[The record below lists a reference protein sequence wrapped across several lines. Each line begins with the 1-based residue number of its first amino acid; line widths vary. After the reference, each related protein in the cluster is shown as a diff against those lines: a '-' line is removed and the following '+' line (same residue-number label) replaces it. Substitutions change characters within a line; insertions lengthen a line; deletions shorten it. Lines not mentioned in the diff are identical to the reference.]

1 MHMYGNYWYNGGMA
15 GARNNEPMSALT
27 HLIGAGLAIA
37 GLVLLIVHG
46 ARIGS
51 ALHVATFTIF
61 GATMFLTYLMS
72 TLYHFLSKDH
82 TPGAK
87 RVFQIL
93 DHTAIYFLIAG
104 TYTPV
109 ALIVLPP
116 GWGWTIFGLIWAL
129 ALVGTTIKTAQ
140 IRISPV
146 LSVAL
151 YLLMGWLVV
160 IAFIPLV
167 RHLNDAALFWLVLG
181 GVSYT
186 IGAVCFGLDRIVPRT
201 RWWGMHEV
209 FHLFVML
216 GSFSHFWMLFNHV

>member
-1 MHMYGNYWYNGGMA
+1 MGTPW
-15 GARNNEPMSALT
+15 NNEPMSALT
-27 HLIGAGLAIA
+27 HLVGAGLSIV

-46 ARIGS
+46 AREGT
-51 ALHVATFTIF
+51 ALHVVTFTIF
-61 GATMFLTYLMS
+61 GVCMFFTYLMS

-82 TPGAK
+82 TPRAK
-87 RVFQIL
+87 RVLQIL
-93 DHTAIYFLIAG
+93 DHTSIYFLIAG

-109 ALIVLPP
+109 ALIILPP
-116 GWGWTIFGLIWAL
+116 GWGWTLFGIVWAL
-129 ALVGTTIKTAQ
+129 ALLGTILKTSQ
-140 IRISPV
+140 ISIAPWV
-146 LSVAL
+146 SVSL

-167 RHLNDAALFWLVLG
+167 EHIQGSALFWLVLG

-186 IGAVCFGLDRIVPRT
+186 IGTIFYALDRIVPRN

-216 GSFSHFWMLFNHV
+216 GSFSHFWMLLAHL